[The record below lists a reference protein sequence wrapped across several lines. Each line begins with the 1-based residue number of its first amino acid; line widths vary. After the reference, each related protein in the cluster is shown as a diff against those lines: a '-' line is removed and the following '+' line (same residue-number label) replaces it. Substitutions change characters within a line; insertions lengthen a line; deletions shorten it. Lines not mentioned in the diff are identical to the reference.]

1 MENTP
6 TKVKRKK
13 RKGKLE
19 PYKDYINERIKEGTT
34 NCEVLFDEIQ
44 KLGYEGKMTI
54 LREYVRPYRLQ
65 PKKQATVRFETPPG
79 RQGQMDWSGDTFF
92 TGLGQRKLLKQ

>member
-1 MENTP
+1 MIRELRSKAYTIKTISDETGYDPKTIQKYLKTENAT

-19 PYKDYINERIKEGTT
+19 PYKYYINERLKEGKT

-44 KLGYEGKMTI
+44 KLDYKGKITI
-54 LREYVRPYRLQ
+54 LYF
-65 PKKQATVRFETPPG
+65 AT
-79 RQGQMDWSGDTFF
+79 
-92 TGLGQRKLLKQ
+92 